1 MPSWFI
7 YFRIKV
13 NNGLIDLVIMIYI
26 AVAGFVL
33 VYVFRP
39 LFVEKGEFARES
51 GRETKRQS
59 LLVKRDQ
66 ALEAIREVDFDHQ
79 MGKIEGDDY
88 TETRAKYEAQ
98 AVDLI
103 NELDKGNGRA
113 GEIEDLVEQEIRA
126 ARKR

>member
-1 MPSWFI
+1 VPSWFI

>member
-1 MPSWFI
+1 VPSWFI

-126 ARKR
+126 ARKG